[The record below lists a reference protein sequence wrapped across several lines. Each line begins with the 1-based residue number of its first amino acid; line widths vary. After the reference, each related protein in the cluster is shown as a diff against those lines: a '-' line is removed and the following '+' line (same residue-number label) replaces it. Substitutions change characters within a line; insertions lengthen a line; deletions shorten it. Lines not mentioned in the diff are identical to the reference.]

1 MRARWPWLLALVY
14 AAIFTALGAWKYAVH
29 RNFVDFGI
37 FAQTAS
43 SAFGCFCNSIEGSH
57 YAFHFSP
64 ILYVAGAALLL
75 WHSPLV
81 LIALQSIACALVI
94 PPVYGLVARRAT
106 GPVAALATVVT
117 AVYPPLAALA
127 FGDFHENAFAPAAIA
142 WAAWAFDGGY
152 PRAAFAFALAA
163 ICVKE
168 DQAIF
173 VALGGAALWWRFRG
187 TTAGRYALA
196 AALLGAFAA
205 AEFFLVIQPHH
216 VAAPQWAPER
226 FYAWTAADI
235 RALLPGGIVQ
245 RAGFLLLIL
254 LPLGF
259 LPLRSR
265 VAWLALPP
273 LLEVL
278 LSRMST
284 TYTLGSHYAGAWMGY
299 LFVAFAFGARTAPE
313 RTSRRGLYAALA
325 CCAIELAVANPMHP
339 GMNLR
344 PFGPRDR
351 ALDAA
356 LAALPLDASVATQEE
371 AYTHLALADPNA
383 TLLPD
388 DATVPVDA
396 CFVLIDRAFPDS
408 PRLQEYG
415 RAFERLVARRIYVP
429 VRRTGGIELYR
440 RRSGCP

>member
-1 MRARWPWLLALVY
+1 MRSRLPWLLALGY

-43 SAFGCFCNSIEGSH
+43 SAFGCFCNAIEGSH

-64 ILYVAGAALLL
+64 ILYLAGAALLL

-81 LIALQSIACALVI
+81 LIALQSVACALVI
-94 PPVYGLVARRAT
+94 PPVYGLVARRANAPIAT
-106 GPVAALATVVT
+106 LATVVT
-117 AVYPPLAALA
+117 ALYPPLAGLA
-127 FGDFHENAFAPAAIA
+127 FGDFHENAFAPAAIT

-152 PRAAFAFALAA
+152 ARAALAFAVVAM
-163 ICVKE
+163 CVKE

-173 VALGGAALWWRFRG
+173 VAVSGAALWWRFRG

-196 AALLGAFAA
+196 AALLGALVAV
-205 AEFFLVIQPHH
+205 EFFRDIQPHH
-216 VAAPQWAPER
+216 VAAAQWAPER
-226 FYAWTAADI
+226 FYAWTPGDVH
-235 RALLPGGIVQ
+235 ALLPGGIVQ
-245 RAGFLLLIL
+245 RAGFLLLIF

-265 VAWLALPP
+265 VAWFALPP

-299 LFVAFAFGARTAPE
+299 LFVAFALGARKAPE
-313 RTSRRGLYAALA
+313 SASRRGLYVALA

-344 PFGPRDR
+344 PLAPRDR
-351 ALDAA
+351 ALDAV
-356 LAALPLDASVATQEE
+356 LSSLPLDASVATQEE
-371 AYTHLALADPNA
+371 AYTHLALDDPNA

-388 DATVPVDA
+388 DANAPVDA
-396 CFVLIDRAFPDS
+396 CFVLIDRDFAES

-415 RAFERLVARRIYVP
+415 RAFERLVARRIYVL

-440 RRSGCP
+440 RSTRCL